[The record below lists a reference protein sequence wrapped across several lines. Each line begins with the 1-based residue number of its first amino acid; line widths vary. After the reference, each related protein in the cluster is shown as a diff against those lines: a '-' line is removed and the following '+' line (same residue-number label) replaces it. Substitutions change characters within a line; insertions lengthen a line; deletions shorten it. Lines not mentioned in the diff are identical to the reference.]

1 MKFICLGYL
10 NESSWDTKSEE
21 ERQRFMNECFDYHNE
36 LHRSGHVLGGEALD
50 SSRNTVTLRL
60 KDGTVD
66 VKDGPYAETK
76 EVLAGFSVLE
86 ARDLNHAIAL
96 MSKHPGL
103 RAGPFEIRAAD
114 EGVSRM
120 FEARQAAGDGQ
131 K

>member
-10 NESSWDTKSEE
+10 DESRWDSTSED
-21 ERQRFMNECFDYHNE
+21 ERKRFMNECFDYHNE
-36 LHRSGHVLGGEALD
+36 LHRKGHIAGGEALD
-50 SSRNTVTLRL
+50 SSRNSATLRL
-60 KDGTVD
+60 KDGAVD

-76 EVLAGFSVLE
+76 ELLAGFTVLE

-114 EGVSRM
+114 EEVSRM
-120 FEARQAAGDGQ
+120 FEEHQAANDDRG
-131 K
+131 